1 MRKLI
6 LLLLFWNFSGIS
18 LDAAFAG
25 GVYIGNGGN
34 VISCYQVEGLR
45 FLDAYLAQTP
55 EEAKKGPLSFV
66 PIAHSPT
73 EAATL
78 LLEPLKILSPQRA
91 VTYYSWLDHFFEEA
105 ILVNPLHARD
115 IFPYAY
121 SDVDLSTKILL
132 SSRSCKIDVVI
143 FQKDQVT
150 TGEPRYLIVST
161 YWQDLATDEKAAA
174 IVHEIIMRDFKE
186 KFYYKTNVQNVVRNL
201 VLYAKDPVPLH
212 REAYLNQIKEIFR
225 RFESAP
231 PLGKPPEPP
240 NWTKP

>member
-105 ILVNPLHARD
+105 ILVNPLHARSALENFESFN
-115 IFPYAY
+115 IM
-121 SDVDLSTKILL
+121 VL
-132 SSRSCKIDVVI
+132 SSLGAPVV
-143 FQKDQVT
+143 FPK
-150 TGEPRYLIVST
+150 GEPI
-161 YWQDLATDEKAAA
+161 
-174 IVHEIIMRDFKE
+174 
-186 KFYYKTNVQNVVRNL
+186 QNV
-201 VLYAKDPVPLH
+201 
-212 REAYLNQIKEIFR
+212 
-225 RFESAP
+225 
-231 PLGKPPEPP
+231 GKFL
-240 NWTKP
+240 